1 MARDLGIFC
10 LLWIPMVIFVVEF
23 GGRLL
28 QILGGARPAD
38 ASGIDFATLSA
49 GTVVSLIAAFYGV
62 SLANRTGLSGGRAIA
77 RGLGRRLTAGTGG
90 SGIQSLATLVYSLLF
105 TAVAISAYLAFYLH
119 PSLTPDVVRNVPVTA
134 LGLVIAVAGAW
145 GSTQP

>member
-1 MARDLGIFC
+1 MTRDLGIFA

-28 QILGGARPAD
+28 QIFGGTRPAD
-38 ASGIDFATLSA
+38 AAGIDFATLSA

-62 SLANRTGLSGGRAIA
+62 SLANRGNGLSAPRAIA
-77 RGLGRRLTAGTGG
+77 TRLGQRLTAGADS
-90 SGIQSLATLVYSLLF
+90 SGIQSLATLAYSLLY
-105 TAVAISAYLAFYLH
+105 VAIAIGAYLAFYLH
-119 PSLTPDVVRNVPVTA
+119 ADLTPDIVRNVPVTA

-145 GSTQP
+145 GATR